1 VDSQSKDGLIIVTG
15 SSGFLGSN
23 FTNKYNL
30 NFLKLRKD
38 SFYYN
43 GSKHSLS
50 DKNLLK
56 FILEKNNNIYLIHF
70 ATYYS
75 LDEKHEKKI
84 KEANLNFGIELINL
98 LPAKNIKK
106 IIYTNSVF
114 CFSDDV
120 LVKNSTYVKTKIQ
133 FSQFLNNYSL
143 RNNIPY
149 LECFI
154 SDTYG
159 KNDLRN
165 KILTEIIKSKKLN
178 KLNPVNDSD
187 KFINYMSAN
196 DISRNIYNN
205 LFYGAVGKYL
215 LINRIDHKLY
225 DIHNYLVS
233 GRAIDTRTETFSI
246 NSQFNLL
253 PGLKIR
259 DQLENFLDLV

>member
-1 VDSQSKDGLIIVTG
+1 MYSLSKDELVIVTG

-30 NFLKLRKD
+30 NFLKFTKD
-38 SFYYN
+38 YFYYN
-43 GSKHSLS
+43 GSQHSLS

-56 FILEKNNNIYLIHF
+56 SILEKSNNIYLIHF

-75 LDEKHEKKI
+75 LDEKHERKI

-98 LPAKNIKK
+98 LPTENLKK

-133 FSQFLNNYSL
+133 FSKFLNNYSL

-159 KNDLRN
+159 ENDLRN
-165 KILTEIIKSKKLN
+165 KILNEIIKSKKLN
-178 KLNPVNDSD
+178 KPNPVNEPG
-187 KFINYMSAN
+187 KFINYLSAN
-196 DISRNIYNN
+196 DISENIYNN

-215 LINRIDHKLY
+215 LINRIEYKLY
-225 DIHNYLVS
+225 DVYKYLVS
-233 GRAIDTRTETFSI
+233 GRAMDTRIETFSM

-253 PGLKIR
+253 PGLKIK
-259 DQLENFLDLV
+259 DQLENFLDSV